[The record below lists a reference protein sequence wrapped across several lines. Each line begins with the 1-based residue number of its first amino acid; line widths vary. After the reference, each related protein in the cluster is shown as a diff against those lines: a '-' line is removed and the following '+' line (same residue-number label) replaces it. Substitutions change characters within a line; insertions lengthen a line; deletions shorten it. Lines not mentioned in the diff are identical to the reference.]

1 MRALF
6 KALSLP
12 LIVFQIDFLLSYG
25 DRIEMCI
32 YPETNL
38 RSIIPY
44 LAQGDVVELDFCEF
58 SDAEK
63 SFSILVSPI
72 PPSPTLP
79 SATSKVVHIEV
90 NIDLYRESDFYVC
103 KLLELVECLHENG
116 YRMYLHNLNTYIF
129 VDGDI
134 LQIGTHE
141 FGKEGHEKSNKSND
155 RQMIRLATAIK
166 SYVKISTLMLN
177 ECSIRVD
184 PTFAI
189 ELLRSIG
196 WKISVTH

>member
-1 MRALF
+1 MSASF
-6 KALSLP
+6 KTLSLLLIMFQMDFP
-12 LIVFQIDFLLSYG
+12 LSHG
-25 DRIEMCI
+25 DRTEIYI

-38 RSIIPY
+38 RSIIRY
-44 LAQGDVVELDFCEF
+44 LVQGNVVKLDFCE
-58 SDAEK
+58 SPDAEK
-63 SFSILVSPI
+63 SFSILVSSI
-72 PPSPTLP
+72 PPSPALP
-79 SATSKVVHIEV
+79 SATTKVVHVEV
-90 NIDLYRESDFYVC
+90 NIELYRESDFYVC

-116 YRMYLHNLNTYIF
+116 YRVYLHNLNTYIF

-134 LQIGTHE
+134 LQLGRHE
-141 FGKEGHEKSNKSND
+141 FCKEGHEKSNKSND

-177 ECSIRVD
+177 ECSIRID

-196 WKISVTH
+196 WKVSVTH

>member
-1 MRALF
+1 M
-6 KALSLP
+6 
-12 LIVFQIDFLLSYG
+12 DFPLSYG
-25 DRIEMCI
+25 DCIEMYV

-38 RSIIPY
+38 RSIIRY
-44 LAQGDVVELDFCEF
+44 LAQGDVIKLDFCEF

-63 SFSILVSPI
+63 SFSILVSSI
-72 PPSPTLP
+72 LP
-79 SATSKVVHIEV
+79 SSALPVSTSKVVSIEV

-103 KLLELVECLHENG
+103 KLLGLVECLHENG
-116 YRMYLHNLNTYIF
+116 YRVYLHSLNTYVF
-129 VDGDI
+129 VDGKV
-134 LQIGTHE
+134 LQLGKHE
-141 FGKEGHEKSNKSND
+141 FCKEGHEKSNKLND

-196 WKISVTH
+196 WKVSVTH